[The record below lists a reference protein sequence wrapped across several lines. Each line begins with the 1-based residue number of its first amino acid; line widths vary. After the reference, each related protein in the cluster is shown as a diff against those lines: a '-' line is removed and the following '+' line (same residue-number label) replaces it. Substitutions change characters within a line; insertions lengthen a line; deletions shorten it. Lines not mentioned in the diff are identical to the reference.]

1 MNQQGIQVFLAIVK
15 HNGITAAA
23 KALNYTQ
30 PTVSE
35 HLKVLEKQL
44 GVRLIVRRSGSKQVV
59 LTPAGEAFLPL
70 AQRYKEVTDAIERF
84 ISTQNQKVFR
94 LAASENAHGYI
105 VPHIVRR
112 LMQKNPGVEI
122 HLISK
127 EIREI
132 PSAIE
137 MNAFDA
143 ALYFGS
149 TLESP
154 AYQRIPFFR
163 EERYIFCRK
172 DTELPDRMLTP
183 EDLDPQKEVMYQTI
197 SKKSKFSMWHEECF
211 PDSTGSTLHIESI
224 YALKNHLTSPDA
236 WAVVPASIA
245 RNVLSQ
251 QNDWFTLRR
260 ITPQPPDRVSSLLI
274 SKMYPHE
281 EIMQSFLQ
289 SCNEFVEEHPDLHP
303 YKL

>member
-1 MNQQGIQVFLAIVK
+1 M
-15 HNGITAAA
+15 
-23 KALNYTQ
+23 
-30 PTVSE
+30 
-35 HLKVLEKQL
+35 LEKQL
-44 GVRLIVRRSGSKQVV
+44 GVRLIVRKSGSKQVV

-70 AQRYKEVTDAIERF
+70 AQRYKEVNDAIERF

-94 LAASENAHGYI
+94 LAASESAHGYI

-112 LMQKNPGVEI
+112 LMQKNPGVET

-127 EIREI
+127 EISEI
-132 PSAIE
+132 PAAVE

-143 ALYFGS
+143 AIYFGPS
-149 TLESP
+149 VNSP
-154 AYQRIPFFR
+154 AIQRIPFFK

-172 DTELPDRMLTP
+172 DTALPDRMLTP
-183 EDLDPQKEVMYQTI
+183 ADLDPQKEVMYQTLN
-197 SKKSKFSMWHEECF
+197 KKGKFFAWREECF
-211 PDSTGSTLHIESI
+211 PGSTGSTIHIESMS
-224 YALKNHLTSPDA
+224 ALQNYLTSPDA

-245 RNVLSQ
+245 GNILSQ
-251 QNDWFTLRR
+251 QSDLFTLRH
-260 ITPQPPDRVSSLLI
+260 ITPEPPVRVGSLLI

-281 EIMQSFLQ
+281 EIMQSFLK